1 MDVLVYTA
9 LHRGHLSISV
19 YGSQDFLSKKYTGCR
34 ICTTGLLNVFDR
46 KSVMNQ
52 AMPNALKT
60 KLCTFSFTEHS
71 KIIAVILKAGQCY
84 KLVWV
89 DNLLCHSVSL
99 IWIGSQIKLQL
110 NHTESVLLFVHVYA
124 HFVHMLTGETFHCLS
139 LQSSV
144 IKILHQLKLTVT
156 TVTILTCNDVY
167 TIIIIK
173 YHYRVSIHSEFM
185 AQLTELVN
193 SITRNGTVL
202 HSLLTNYTYSG
213 HIYFGAD
220 NYLVWWHWAHLHL

>member
-1 MDVLVYTA
+1 MDHRTFSLKSILAAGYA
-9 LHRGHLSISV
+9 LQAYWMCL
-19 YGSQDFLSKKYTGCR
+19 TE
-34 ICTTGLLNVFDR
+34 

-71 KIIAVILKAGQCY
+71 KIIAVILKTGQCY

-89 DNLLCHSVSL
+89 DNLLCHTHSVSL

-156 TVTILTCNDVY
+156 TVTILTCNDVC
-167 TIIIIK
+167 IH
-173 YHYRVSIHSEFM
+173 YHNH
-185 AQLTELVN
+185 
-193 SITRNGTVL
+193 
-202 HSLLTNYTYSG
+202 
-213 HIYFGAD
+213 
-220 NYLVWWHWAHLHL
+220 